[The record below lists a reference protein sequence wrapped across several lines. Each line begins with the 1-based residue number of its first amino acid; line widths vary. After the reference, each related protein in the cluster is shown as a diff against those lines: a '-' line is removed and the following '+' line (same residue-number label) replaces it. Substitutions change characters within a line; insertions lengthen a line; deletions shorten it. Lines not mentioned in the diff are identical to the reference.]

1 MNIAVSRQLISLYR
15 FWLCAVL
22 SVDAFICGILSV
34 YSFYICLAI
43 MAVSTLSAAFIA
55 FFYIPR
61 YFRSYLVEI
70 TETALIVKRGVFISR
85 RYILPC
91 PRMIYFDRTQ
101 NVADRIFGLYS
112 VRVHAARAKLTIP
125 GLSRNEALKLTMLL
139 SGESEK

>member
-1 MNIAVSRQLISLYR
+1 MNIAVSSQLISLYR
-15 FWLCAVL
+15 LWLCVAL

-34 YSFYICLAI
+34 YSFYICIAI

-61 YFRSYLVEI
+61 YFDSCRVTI
-70 TETALIVKRGVFISR
+70 TETALIVKRGVFIKR

-101 NVADRIFGLYS
+101 TLADRLFGLYS
-112 VRVHAARAKLTIP
+112 VRVHAARAKLTIH

-139 SGESEK
+139 SGENEK

>member
-55 FFYIPR
+55 F
-61 YFRSYLVEI
+61 SEGGKGDSLVLS
-70 TETALIVKRGVFISR
+70 LI
-85 RYILPC
+85 
-91 PRMIYFDRTQ
+91 
-101 NVADRIFGLYS
+101 
-112 VRVHAARAKLTIP
+112 
-125 GLSRNEALKLTMLL
+125 
-139 SGESEK
+139 